1 MTYDTNV
8 ATGTGIG
15 PSPWERTIGDT
26 TMARDRRQHVPKVMN
41 AEYSGACDVCGEVIG
56 KGEEYVYVSFLD
68 DVGPA
73 MHKECYGR
81 WKEEVIREE
90 GDIGQ

>member
-1 MTYDTNV
+1 
-8 ATGTGIG
+8 
-15 PSPWERTIGDT
+15 
-26 TMARDRRQHVPKVMN
+26 MARDRRQHVPKVMS
-41 AEYSGACDVCGEVIG
+41 AEFSGPCDVCGCMIE
-56 KGEEYVYVSFLD
+56 KNDMYVYVSYKD